1 MPKRYHGGALDGG
14 SAEARI
20 VSHNGQRMAVV
31 RFSGPIG
38 LPLGF
43 DAAGF
48 IESLNRLGDY
58 GVLYGILDSPG
69 GSAIEAWLIHD
80 FLVRGPARRH
90 GSLVLIATECSG
102 DAILIGLGFQQILMR
117 PQSYIHFH
125 PVKLSRPA
133 TTLRVTN
140 LIAGLV
146 ARRIGCQ
153 IENVLGWMDKSKK
166 LTAEECLR
174 LSLCDAII

>member
-1 MPKRYHGGALDGG
+1 MPTRYQGGALDGG

-20 VSHNGQRMAVV
+20 VAHNGQRMAVA

-38 LPLGF
+38 LPVGF

-48 IESLNRLGDY
+48 IDSLNRLGDY
-58 GVLYGILDSPG
+58 DVLYGILDSPG

-80 FLVRGPARRH
+80 FLVQGPARRH

-117 PQSYIHFH
+117 PQSYIHFR
-125 PVKLSRPA
+125 PVKLRRPA

-146 ARRIGCQ
+146 ARRVGCQ
-153 IENVLGWMDKSKK
+153 IENVLGWMDKNKK

>member
-1 MPKRYHGGALDGG
+1 MVAGHHGGAAEGG

-20 VSHNGQRMAVV
+20 VAHNGQRMAVV

-38 LPLGF
+38 RPLGF
-43 DAAGF
+43 HASEF

-58 GVLYGILDSPG
+58 DVLYGILDSPG
-69 GSAIEAWLIHD
+69 GSAIEAWLIHQ
-80 FLVRGPARRH
+80 FLVRDPARRH

-102 DAILIGLGFQQILMR
+102 DAILISLGFQQILMQ
-117 PQSYIHFH
+117 PQSYIRFH
-125 PVKLSRPA
+125 PVELSRPA
-133 TTLRVTN
+133 STQRVTK
-140 LIAGLV
+140 LIASLI

-153 IENVLGWMDKSKK
+153 IDKVLGWMDKSKK
-166 LTAEECLR
+166 LSAEECLT

>member
-1 MPKRYHGGALDGG
+1 
-14 SAEARI
+14 
-20 VSHNGQRMAVV
+20 MAVV

-38 LPLGF
+38 RPLGF
-43 DAAGF
+43 QASDF

-58 GVLYGILDSPG
+58 DALYGILDSPG
-69 GSAIEAWLIHD
+69 GSAMEALLIHD
-80 FLVRGPARRH
+80 FLVRGPARKH

-102 DAILIGLGFQQILMR
+102 DAILIGLGFQQILMQ
-117 PQSYIHFH
+117 PQSYIRFQ
-125 PVKLSRPA
+125 PVELSRPA
-133 TTLRVTN
+133 STQQVTK
-140 LIAGLV
+140 LIADLV

>member
-1 MPKRYHGGALDGG
+1 MVASHHGGAANGS

-20 VSHNGQRMAVV
+20 VAQNGQRMAVV

-43 DAAGF
+43 RASEF

-58 GVLYGILDSPG
+58 DVLYGILDSPG
-69 GSAIEAWLIHD
+69 GSAIEAWLIHH

-102 DAILIGLGFQQILMR
+102 DAILIGLGFQQILMQ
-117 PQSYIHFH
+117 PQSYIRFH
-125 PVKLSRPA
+125 PVELSRPA
-133 TTLRVTN
+133 STRRVTN
-140 LIAGLV
+140 LIAGLI

-153 IENVLGWMDKSKK
+153 IDKVLGWMDKSKK
-166 LTAEECLR
+166 LSAEECLR

>member
-1 MPKRYHGGALDGG
+1 MPTRYHGGAVDRG
-14 SAEARI
+14 SVEARI
-20 VSHNGQRMAVV
+20 VAHNGQRMAVV

-38 LPLGF
+38 RPLGF
-43 DAAGF
+43 NASEF

-58 GVLYGILDSPG
+58 DVLYGILDSPG
-69 GSAIEAWLIHD
+69 GSAIEAWLIHQ
-80 FLVRGPARRH
+80 FLVRDPARRH

-102 DAILIGLGFQQILMR
+102 DAILIGLGFQQILMH
-117 PQSYIHFH
+117 PQSYICFH

-133 TTLRVTN
+133 TTQRVTR
-140 LIAGLV
+140 LIAGLI

-153 IENVLGWMDKSKK
+153 IENVLGWMDKKKK
-166 LTAEECLR
+166 LTAEECLK